1 MRRTAFAKSSRAALI
16 PISAWTR
23 DGIAG
28 GGEMF
33 TAKESTRLFEMS
45 RRLRELHIR
54 KAAAPSDGDREEIDE
69 LQAELDALTNYCNN
83 VLDADTAV

>member
-23 DGIAG
+23 EGIAG
-28 GGEMF
+28 GKMF

-54 KAAAPSDGDREEIDE
+54 KAAAQSNGDREEIDE
-69 LQAELDALTNYCNN
+69 LQAEIDALTNYCNN